1 MTHKL
6 LTFLFLFSLVP
17 ISAEEGFVP
26 LFDGKTLKG
35 WHSAKKAGGAPHGVF
50 TVSAKDQA
58 IHVYANEKAGTKQ
71 EIDCLYTEE
80 EFSHFVLRMQY
91 RWGDKRFAPRIDWD
105 RDAGLLFHI
114 CGDPKKVWPD
124 SLEMQIG
131 ESPGDKTEGRRFHS
145 GDLWVIGKTLR
156 AQVSREGRFYDDKAP
171 LVWVGM
177 DKAYD
182 SCLVKGGSE
191 KPHGEWNDMEI
202 RVEGA
207 KKATFILNGEVVLEM
222 QNFQRKD
229 GDTYKPLSSGRI
241 GLQAEYAEL
250 QYRNIRIK
258 KLNPAKLRPA
268 IRR

>member
-1 MTHKL
+1 MPLKL
-6 LTFLFLFSLVP
+6 LTLLFLFSLAS
-17 ISAEEGFVP
+17 INAEEGFVP

-50 TVSAKDQA
+50 TVNTKDEA
-58 IHVYANEKAGTKQ
+58 IHVYAKEKAGTEQ
-71 EIDCLYTEE
+71 DIDCLYTEQ

-114 CGDPKKVWPD
+114 SGDPKKVWPD
-124 SLEMQIG
+124 CLEMQIG
-131 ESPGDKTEGRRFHS
+131 ASPSDKTKGNRFHS
-145 GDLWVIGKTLR
+145 GDLWVVGKPMR
-156 AQVSREGRFYDDKAP
+156 VQVSKLKRFYDAKAP
-171 LVWVGM
+171 LVWVGSE
-177 DKAYD
+177 KKFD
-182 SCLVKGGSE
+182 SCLVKGGKE

-229 GDTYKPLSSGRI
+229 GDVYKPLSSGRI
-241 GLQAEYAEL
+241 GLQAEFAEL
-250 QYRNIRIK
+250 QYRKIRIK
-258 KLNPAKLRPA
+258 KLDGKE
-268 IRR
+268 